1 MTQPRLLAYG
11 PGALFAEYTSLSD
24 VLAVAR
30 RVAAAD
36 VPGVIDVVP
45 AARTVLVTHRG
56 GADRDL
62 LQQLLLAP
70 IDASPDAVAD
80 ATAAAEE
87 EVEVEVNYG
96 GPDLDGVAASCGM
109 SVDEVVR
116 RHAAPVYTAAFCGFM
131 PGFSYLIGLDPLLVL
146 PRLATPRWR
155 VEPGSVAIAS
165 EYSAVY
171 PAASPG
177 GWHLL
182 GHTDAVLW
190 DETRSIP
197 ALMPPGASVRFVAR

>member
-1 MTQPRLLAYG
+1 MTQARLLAYG
-11 PGALFAEYTSLSD
+11 PEALFAEYASLSD

-30 RVAAAD
+30 RIVAAD
-36 VPGVIDVVP
+36 VAGVIDVVP
-45 AARTVLVTHRG
+45 AARTVLVTHRA
-56 GADRDL
+56 GADRHR

-70 IDASPDAVAD
+70 IDASPAA
-80 ATAAAEE
+80 AGGAGPTAA
-87 EVEVEVNYG
+87 VEVEVIYD
-96 GPDLDGVAASCGM
+96 GPDLDDVAANCGM

-131 PGFSYLIGLDPLLVL
+131 PGFSYLVGLDPLLVL

-182 GHTDAVLW
+182 GHTDAVVW